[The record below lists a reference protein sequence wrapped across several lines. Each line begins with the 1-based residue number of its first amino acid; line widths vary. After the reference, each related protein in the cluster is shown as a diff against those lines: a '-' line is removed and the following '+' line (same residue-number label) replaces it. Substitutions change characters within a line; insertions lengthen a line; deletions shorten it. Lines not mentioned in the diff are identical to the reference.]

1 MMVWESPCLWV
12 FVSKRSGTNS
22 SIDENSFTL
31 DRDELVPK
39 IKYSFHLEHD
49 FLPSRAWVYH
59 RRQACLKKKSNEEL
73 NIYKYDEVHERKES
87 EVLARVQIVTQEE
100 KRVGPLKIINLR
112 L

>member
-1 MMVWESPCLWV
+1 MVWESPCLWV

-49 FLPSRAWVYH
+49 FYLREHGFTTGGKHVLRKRAM
-59 RRQACLKKKSNEEL
+59 RNSISTSMMKCMS
-73 NIYKYDEVHERKES
+73 ER
-87 EVLARVQIVTQEE
+87 
-100 KRVGPLKIINLR
+100 NLR
-112 L
+112 FLQGSKL